1 MAVTLKKH
9 VDCTR
14 CAGIGLRRKHMSEL
28 KSLREVCD
36 LLGVSRRTI
45 QNYEKAGLVAPAERN
60 KYGYLLY
67 GEKEQ
72 KRIGQIKM
80 YQKFGFT
87 VKEIKELMGA
97 TEREKKEALMKKVD
111 ELKAKK
117 DEIEYI
123 IERAERMIVEWK

>member
-1 MAVTLKKH
+1 
-9 VDCTR
+9 
-14 CAGIGLRRKHMSEL
+14 MSEL

-36 LLGVSRRTI
+36 LLGISRRTI

>member
-1 MAVTLKKH
+1 
-9 VDCTR
+9 
-14 CAGIGLRRKHMSEL
+14 MSEL

-72 KRIGQIKM
+72 KKIGQIKM

>member
-1 MAVTLKKH
+1 MAATLKKH
-9 VDCTR
+9 VDCTQG
-14 CAGIGLRRKHMSEL
+14 AGVGLRRNRMNEL

-36 LLGVSRRTI
+36 SLGVSRRAI

-72 KRIGQIKM
+72 QRISQIKM

-87 VKEIKELMGA
+87 VKEIKGLMDA
-97 TEREKKEALMKKVD
+97 SEREKREALVQKVD
-111 ELKAKK
+111 ELRVKK
-117 DEIEYI
+117 HEIEYI
-123 IERAERMIVEWK
+123 IETAEKMIVEWK